1 VFSPWWGAYLPAGT
15 PQPIVD
21 KVAGWMNTMARA
33 PESAKF
39 LDTLAALPV
48 LDNPQEMTARLQRDR
63 GVWDQLAV
71 AAKLEPN

>member
-1 VFSPWWGAYLPAGT
+1 
-15 PQPIVD
+15 
-21 KVAGWMNTMARA
+21 MARA

-48 LDNPQEMTARLQRDR
+48 LDNPQQMTARLQSDR
-63 GVWDQLAV
+63 GVWDQLAA